1 MPAAPVREPVV
12 RISAPMP
19 EGYVFVPKG
28 NVYVTAKC
36 RKQTQAAERTVYVV
50 LDKNKRTVGLRVPAF
65 VRDTVA
71 GLEAATRED
80 RASAVQKHDASLELK
95 FRRAVKKLF
104 PEAPDGAVPKVVARA
119 MEKRSGRVGRSSKI
133 DIEQKAKMAVVAHIR
148 HCHTDYDKQL
158 RQGGGRWEVRDEIR
172 DQVNEILDSWRGN
185 ALPPIHV
192 PPRHKKGRSSKAA
205 SSRTEQRVQKK
216 DTAHTPHA
224 PSSKP
229 LAHGLSRGQRRAR
242 KKAIREAWEWENSTK
257 TTVTLRSGRNLADE
271 WNNRPKSPPSPKELQ
286 MTKLSASEPRRIST
300 MAPDAQWLSMDSIG
314 QSLRDDVLD
323 LQESDEYGGA
333 GKDKAIWISSD
344 DSD

>member
-12 RISAPMP
+12 RTGTPMP

-28 NVYVTAKC
+28 NVYTTAQC
-36 RKQTQAAERTVYVV
+36 RKQTQAADRIVYVV

-104 PEAPDGAVPKVVARA
+104 PDAPDGAVPKVVARA
-119 MEKRSGRVGRSSKI
+119 MEKGSGRVGRTSKI
-133 DIEQKAKMAVVAHIR
+133 DVEQRAKMAVVAHIR

-158 RQGGGRWEVRDEIR
+158 RQGGSRWDVRDEIR
-172 DQVNEILDSWRGN
+172 EQVNEVLDSWRGS

-192 PPRHKKGRSSKAA
+192 PRKGKSWKA
-205 SSRTEQRVQKK
+205 EQREEKK
-216 DTAHTPHA
+216 DTAHVPPPRKRKRSA
-224 PSSKP
+224 
-229 LAHGLSRGQRRAR
+229 LGLSPAQRLERTRAR
-242 KKAIREAWEWENSTK
+242 AAKKAGREAKEWENSTK
-257 TTVTLRSGRNLADE
+257 TTVTLRSGRNLEHE
-271 WNNRPKSPPSPKELQ
+271 WNGQKSLPSPKEIRMTQ
-286 MTKLSASEPRRIST
+286 MGGSESTRIST
-300 MAPDAQWLSMDSIG
+300 MAPDSRWPSMDSIG

-323 LQESDEYGGA
+323 LEESDEYGGA
-333 GKDKAIWISSD
+333 GKDKVIWISSD

>member
-1 MPAAPVREPVV
+1 EPVV
-12 RISAPMP
+12 RTSTPMP

-36 RKQTQAAERTVYVV
+36 RKQTQAADRIVYVV

-158 RQGGGRWEVRDEIR
+158 QRGGGRWEVRDEIR
-172 DQVNEILDSWRGN
+172 DQVNEILDSWRG
-185 ALPPIHV
+185 
-192 PPRHKKGRSSKAA
+192 
-205 SSRTEQRVQKK
+205 
-216 DTAHTPHA
+216 
-224 PSSKP
+224 
-229 LAHGLSRGQRRAR
+229 
-242 KKAIREAWEWENSTK
+242 
-257 TTVTLRSGRNLADE
+257 
-271 WNNRPKSPPSPKELQ
+271 
-286 MTKLSASEPRRIST
+286 
-300 MAPDAQWLSMDSIG
+300 
-314 QSLRDDVLD
+314 
-323 LQESDEYGGA
+323 
-333 GKDKAIWISSD
+333 
-344 DSD
+344 